1 MATSA
6 ISFVAS
12 IMNTKSDI
20 YIQQNAQD
28 ENTGFVNRQ
37 WVYNETIQC
46 KIEPV
51 SSPNS
56 YSRGGNKAFDTGQ
69 AGYQEKIQLRVK
81 TLKPLSR
88 RWRIGNIRSN
98 NNQKLYFEIDKIDEP
113 DTFFEV
119 FSSHAVLDPFG
130 KLSYYESIVQRVPV
144 QNNDTIQN

>member
-12 IMNTKSDI
+12 VMNIKSDI
-20 YIQQNAQD
+20 YIQQNTQD
-28 ENTGFVNRQ
+28 PNTGFVNRE
-37 WVYNETIQC
+37 WIYNETIPC
-46 KIEPV
+46 KVEPLG
-51 SSPNS
+51 SSNS
-56 YSRGGNKAFDTGQ
+56 FSRGGNKAFEAGQ
-69 AGYQEKIQLRVK
+69 PGYQERIQLRVK

-88 RWRIGNIRSN
+88 RWRIGNIRSS
-98 NNQKLYFEIDKIDEP
+98 NNQKVYFEIDKFDEP

-130 KLSYYESIVQRVPV
+130 KVSYYESIVQRVPV